1 MIVTYFRSSSI
12 NAIDFCEQR
21 YFIEYCLGIKGL
33 SNAAATRGTIVHKVL
48 EIMAL
53 QKMAIQQNQVEDV
66 YESETK
72 QIFGIKESPQSIL
85 KKVYPIISSKDTHIE
100 WSVKDYDACSILVDK
115 AITHDNG
122 RFSPWNQN
130 IVNPE
135 TKFDISLEKY
145 PWSFFNYP
153 KLGIK
158 GHLSIRGTIDL
169 IIQNEDGSYECID
182 YKTGRSKWDWNK
194 GKEKSFND
202 FLLSD
207 QQFILYFFAL
217 KMMNPDKE
225 YLFTVYYIQSG
236 EAITIPFDD
245 KTMKIAE
252 KMLQD
257 KFNRIRNNFR
267 PRIIYPNFK
276 CKFCS
281 YAKYSTNNEPV
292 DDYNKSACKEIST
305 ELQQIG
311 MEKVFNK
318 RCQDKTFS
326 SYTGG
331 GRSQNGQK

>member
-12 NAIDFCEQR
+12 NAVDFCEQR

-33 SNAAATRGTIVHKVL
+33 TNAAATRGTIVHKVL
-48 EIMAL
+48 EVMAL
-53 QKMAIQQNQVEDV
+53 QKLATQQGQTEDV
-66 YESETK
+66 YEPETG
-72 QIFGIKESPQSIL
+72 QIFKLREPPQEIL
-85 KKVYPIISSKDTHIE
+85 EKVYPIISSKEKHIE
-100 WSVKDYDACSILVDK
+100 WTKKDYDTCSDLVNK
-115 AITHDNG
+115 AITHDDG
-122 RFSPWNQN
+122 KFSPWNQT

-135 TKFDISLEKY
+135 TKFDITLDKY
-145 PWSFFNYP
+145 PWAYFNYP

-169 IIQNEDGSYECID
+169 VVKHEDDYYECID
-182 YKTGRSKWDWNK
+182 YKSGRPKWDWNK

-217 KMMNPDKE
+217 KLMNPSHN

-245 KTMKIAE
+245 STMKLAE
-252 KMLQD
+252 RMLEK
-257 KFNRIRNNFR
+257 KFNRIKNIFY
-267 PRIIYPNFK
+267 PKVIHPNFK

-281 YAKYSTNNEPV
+281 YGKYNLEGEQVS
-292 DDYNKSACKEIST
+292 DYKDSACKKIAQEV
-305 ELQQIG
+305 QQIG
-311 MEKVFNK
+311 MERVFNQ
-318 RCQDKTFS
+318 RCQDKTFT